1 MSSCEL
7 YRGNTLG
14 RILTDVLD
22 DFITRD
28 VISASLAMKVLL
40 QYDKTISNI
49 LCTKIKAKSS
59 LKVQSYI
66 KILHNLGTSPLVQI
80 YRRCLDF

>member
-1 MSSCEL
+1 MSYEL

-22 DFITRD
+22 DFITKD
-28 VISASLAMKVLL
+28 LISASLAMKVLL
-40 QYDKTISNI
+40 QYDKTISGI

-59 LKVQSYI
+59 LKV
-66 KILHNLGTSPLVQI
+66 
-80 YRRCLDF
+80 